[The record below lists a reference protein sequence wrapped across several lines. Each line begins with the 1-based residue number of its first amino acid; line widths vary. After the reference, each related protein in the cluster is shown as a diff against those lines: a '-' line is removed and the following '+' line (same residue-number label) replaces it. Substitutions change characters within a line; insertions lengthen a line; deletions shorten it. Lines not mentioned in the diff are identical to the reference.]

1 MNGRRGADSCG
12 FAPNRAGSQPSRVSA
27 FRRELHGRATLVRP
41 VHVRRQLSP
50 SESRLAQAA
59 AHARVAAGSSV
70 AGAAATVGAGD
81 AVVRLGQEESDHDR
95 RPNVRNAGRTFR
107 WWGRRRGR
115 PPPPGVYRLMMLWT
129 STISGS
135 PGSIPSSARIGPRRA
150 PNASSCACEFQ
161 TMLTLKSVP
170 RPEQISQSWPS
181 AGEMPRRRAWRPHGR
196 TARQSATQGRT
207 GLAHYGGP
215 LVPVAF
221 APTPLRVSS
230 VSGRRSHDGAAR
242 SGDIAEHLPRPGLS
256 VPGTFSTGQRG
267 EAGGVG
273 TCRAEGMSGLG
284 AARPCDA
291 CWSILPGMV
300 DR

>member
-1 MNGRRGADSCG
+1 MLSCVWDRRSRTTIGDRTSGMPVGHSGGGAGGVAGRRPAWRLPVDDVVDLDDLGLAGVDTKLRENRPETGAE
-12 FAPNRAGSQPSRVSA
+12 RI
-27 FRRELHGRATLVRP
+27 EL
-41 VHVRRQLSP
+41 
-50 SESRLAQAA
+50 RLRIPD
-59 AHARVAAGSSV
+59 HADLEV
-70 AGAAATVGAGD
+70 
-81 AVVRLGQEESDHDR
+81 
-95 RPNVRNAGRTFR
+95 
-107 WWGRRRGR
+107 
-115 PPPPGVYRLMMLWT
+115 
-129 STISGS
+129 
-135 PGSIPSSARIGPRRA
+135 
-150 PNASSCACEFQ
+150 
-161 TMLTLKSVP
+161 VP